1 MTDNMFT
8 PIEDH
13 AIIGDM
19 QTAALVAL
27 DGTIDFFCY
36 PNFDS
41 PTVFASLLD
50 REKGGHFKLH
60 AACDGLR
67 SRQLYLPD
75 TNILITRFQ
84 GDESVAEVSDFMPLD
99 GSGRIVRRAKAIQ
112 GEVDFTLSCAPR
124 FDYGRGT
131 TQAEAIPYGVKFSD
145 GERQL
150 FLYSRVELGISDGAA
165 EARFRLKE
173 GEHAFVVLCP
183 GRADAPPID
192 ADYVSRSFVE
202 TSDFW
207 HDWVA
212 NGHYPSRWRDVVV
225 RSGLV
230 LKLLSS
236 RKHGSIAAAA
246 TFGLPE
252 VPGHSRNWDYRYC
265 WVRDAAFSVY
275 AFTRLGRYE
284 EAHQFSTFLLGLTEG
299 RDDGE
304 MQIMYAMDG
313 RHDLKEVSLDHL
325 EGWKNSQPVRIG
337 NAAYEQL
344 QLDIYGELLDTIYV
358 AAKSLGQ
365 PSIRAW
371 REIVKMLDWLK
382 ENWRRPDEGIWEVRG
397 PRREFLSSRLM
408 SWVAFDRAARMAVK
422 YSLAGPVEAW
432 RAERDT
438 IYRSIMEEFWD
449 EEIGAFVQYKGS
461 KTVDASVLLMP
472 LVRFIN
478 PRDRYWLR
486 TMRAVEQRLVKDCLV
501 LRYDDEAEG
510 AEDVDGLSGREGAF
524 TTCAFWYVEALARTG
539 DLPRARLL
547 FEKLL
552 SYANHVGL
560 YAEELSP
567 SGTHLGNFPQALTHL
582 SLISAA
588 HWLERA
594 LDGDEGTRFAA

>member
-1 MTDNMFT
+1 MNKPSST

-13 AIIGDM
+13 AVIGDM

-41 PTVFASLLD
+41 PTVFAELLD
-50 REKGGHFKLH
+50 REKGGRFRLSVT
-60 AACDGLR
+60 DGHLR

-75 TNILITRFQ
+75 TNVLITRFQ
-84 GDESVAEVSDFMPLD
+84 GDSSVAEVSDFMPLD
-99 GSGRIVRRAKAIQ
+99 GSGRIIRRAKAIQ
-112 GEVDFTLSCAPR
+112 GDIDFCLICEPR
-124 FDYGRGT
+124 FDYARNVPA
-131 TQAEAIPYGVKFSD
+131 AEPIEGGVVFSD
-145 GERQL
+145 GERS
-150 FLYSRVELGISDGAA
+150 LYLYA
-165 EARFRLKE
+165 ETPLEVGEGRAHADFRLKE

-183 GRADAPPID
+183 GRKEVPKVGHE
-192 ADYVSRSFVE
+192 YVSASFKATV
-202 TSDFW
+202 DFW

-212 NGHYPSRWRDVVV
+212 KGRYPTRWREIVV
-225 RSGLV
+225 RSSLV

-236 RKHGSIAAAA
+236 RQYGSIAAAA

-252 VPGHSRNWDYRYC
+252 VVGHSRNWDYRYC
-265 WVRDAAFSVY
+265 WVRDAAFSIY
-275 AFTRLGRYE
+275 AFSRLDCFE
-284 EAHQFSTFLLGLTEG
+284 EAHAFTTFLLDRAEECGG
-299 RDDGE
+299 CE

-313 RHDLKEVSLDHL
+313 RAHLPEVELTHL
-325 EGWKNSQPVRIG
+325 SGWENSRPVRIG
-337 NAAYEQL
+337 NAAYSQL
-344 QLDIYGELLDTIYV
+344 QLDIYGELMDTIYV

-365 PSIRAW
+365 PSKK
-371 REIVKMLDWLK
+371 V
-382 ENWRRPDEGIWEVRG
+382 WRRLTVMLEWLQRNWGQPDEGIWEVRG

-408 SWVAFDRAARMAVK
+408 CWVAFDRAVRMTHK
-422 YSLAGPVEAW
+422 HSLPGPVEEW
-432 RAERDT
+432 RQTRDE
-438 IYRSIMEEFWD
+438 IHASIMEDFWD

-461 KTVDASVLLMP
+461 QTVDASVLLMP
-472 LVRFIN
+472 LMRFIN
-478 PRDRYWLR
+478 PRDRLWLR

-539 DLPRARLL
+539 DVPRARLL

-552 SYANHVGL
+552 SYANTVGL

-567 SGTHLGNFPQALTHL
+567 SGAHLGNFPQALTHL

>member
-1 MTDNMFT
+1 MTSTFT

-13 AIIGDM
+13 AVIGDM

-27 DGTIDFFCY
+27 DGTIDFFCS

-41 PTVFASLLD
+41 PTVFAEILD
-50 REKGGHFKLH
+50 REKGGRFKL
-60 AACDGLR
+60 AATDGDLR
-67 SRQLYLPD
+67 CRQLYLPD
-75 TNILITRFQ
+75 TNVLITRFQ

-112 GEVDFTLSCAPR
+112 GDIAFNLVCDPR
-124 FDYGRGT
+124 FDYARSLPK
-131 TQAEAIPYGVKFSD
+131 AEAIEGGVAFTD
-145 GERQL
+145 GERSL
-150 FLYSRVELGISDGAA
+150 YLYSDVPLTAGEAGA
-165 EARFRLKE
+165 EATFTLKE
-173 GEHAFVVLCP
+173 GEHAFAILCP
-183 GRADAPPID
+183 GRKDVPHID
-192 ADYVSRSFVE
+192 ADYVTESFKATV
-202 TSDFW
+202 SFW

-212 NGHYPSRWRDVVV
+212 KGTYPSRWREIVV
-225 RSGLV
+225 RSALV

-236 RKHGSIAAAA
+236 QKHGSIAAAV

-275 AFTRLGRYE
+275 AFSRLNFYE
-284 EAHQFSTFLLGLTEG
+284 EAHRFTTFLLNRTEES
-299 RDDGE
+299 GE
-304 MQIMYAMDG
+304 ADMQIMYAMDG
-313 RHDLKEVSLDHL
+313 RSSLPEVSLDHL
-325 EGWKNSQPVRIG
+325 SGWQDSKPVRIG

-344 QLDIYGELLDTIYV
+344 QLDIYGEMMDTIYL

-365 PSIRAW
+365 PSKEVW
-371 REIVKMLDWLK
+371 RQLVAMLEWLT
-382 ENWRRPDEGIWEVRG
+382 ENWDQPDEGIWEVRG

-408 SWVAFDRAARMAVK
+408 CWVAFDRAVRMALK
-422 YSLAGPVEAW
+422 HSLPGPVEAW
-432 RAERDT
+432 RRERDE
-438 IYRSIMEEFWD
+438 IHRSIMEEYWD
-449 EEIGAFVQYKGS
+449 EEIGAFTQYKGS

-478 PRDRYWLR
+478 PSDRYWLR
-486 TMRAVEQRLVKDCLV
+486 TMRAVEERLLKDCLV

-539 DLPRARLL
+539 EIAKARLL

-552 SYANHVGL
+552 SYANTVGL

-567 SGTHLGNFPQALTHL
+567 SGRHLGNFPQGLTHL

-594 LDGDEGTRFAA
+594 LDGDQGTRFAA